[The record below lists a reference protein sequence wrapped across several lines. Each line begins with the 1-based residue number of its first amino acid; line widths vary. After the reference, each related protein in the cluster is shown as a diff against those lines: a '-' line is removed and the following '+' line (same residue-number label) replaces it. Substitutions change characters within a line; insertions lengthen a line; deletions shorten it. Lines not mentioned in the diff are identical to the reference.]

1 MPMNN
6 ICAFKQLT
14 KTNKVRIHLN
24 SIYSP
29 YSLVPYLIQMQTN
42 AEILNKNND
51 TSIQIEKNINIKL

>member
-24 SIYSP
+24 FIP
-29 YSLVPYLIQMQTN
+29 LVPYLIQMQTN
-42 AEILNKNND
+42 AEIQNKNND
-51 TSIQIEKNINIKL
+51 TSIHIEKNINIKL

>member
-24 SIYSP
+24 SIHS
-29 YSLVPYLIQMQTN
+29 PYLIQMQTN

-51 TSIQIEKNINIKL
+51 TSIHIEKNINIKL

>member
-24 SIYSP
+24 SIHFIP
-29 YSLVPYLIQMQTN
+29 LVPYLIQMQTN

-51 TSIQIEKNINIKL
+51 TSIHIEKNINIKL

>member
-14 KTNKVRIHLN
+14 KTNKVRIHPNL
-24 SIYSP
+24 
-29 YSLVPYLIQMQTN
+29 PYLIQMQTN

-51 TSIQIEKNINIKL
+51 TSIHIEKNINIKL

>member
-14 KTNKVRIHLN
+14 KTNKVRIHHN
-24 SIYSP
+24 SIHSP
-29 YSLVPYLIQMQTN
+29 IKYALIQMQKN

-51 TSIQIEKNINIKL
+51 TSIHIEKNINIKL